1 MKITRTVLF
10 PVLFIF
16 TFFLLAG
23 CSEDEAPERENE
35 EESITRATLN
45 FMPTGGGNPLV
56 FSWVDPDGDGPQ
68 QPVIDP
74 IVLAANTEYNL
85 TIELA
90 GPNNENLTQEIQLEA
105 DEHLFFFGWTDELFS
120 SPTGTGNISSRS
132 GVVDYND
139 TDRNNLPLG
148 LSTNWTTAGPATGTF
163 TTILKHQPDI
173 KSETS
178 TATDGETDLQ
188 IQWNATVQ

>member
-1 MKITRTVLF
+1 MKTSLTIFFPFLF
-10 PVLFIF
+10 LFN
-16 TFFLLAG
+16 FFLLAG
-23 CSEDEAPERENE
+23 CSEDEAPEIENE

-45 FMPTGGGNPLV
+45 FTPTGGGNPLV

-68 QPVIDP
+68 QPVVDP
-74 IVLAANTEYNL
+74 IVLAANTEYKL
-85 TIELA
+85 TIELT
-90 GPNNENLTQEIQLEA
+90 GPNNEDITQEIQLEA

-132 GVVDYND
+132 GEVNYDD
-139 TDRNNLPLG
+139 TDKNNLPLG
-148 LSTNWTTAGPATGTF
+148 LSTIWTTAGPATGIF